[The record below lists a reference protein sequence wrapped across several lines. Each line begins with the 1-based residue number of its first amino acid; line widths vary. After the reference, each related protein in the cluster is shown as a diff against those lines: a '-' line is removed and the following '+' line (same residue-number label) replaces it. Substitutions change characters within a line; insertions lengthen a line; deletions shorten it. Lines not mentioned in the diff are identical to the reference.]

1 MCRKQ
6 NFRFLSPRLF
16 SRSSCLICFSLAGH
30 LVGFILVGKAF
41 RILGL
46 DERKGRWVV
55 EQDFH
60 GNFQVNVT
68 WFFAFFSGVLD
79 WIVLILV
86 WFERSL
92 HSAQVSRQS
101 YPWQSKLMTSQAV
114 ERTWIHM
121 GVYGGLRGEWV
132 NNYHYVTRQYSWV
145 VSASSVQHAEW
156 SACRNLSP
164 GVLGSS
170 PSLATCWICSVLSGV
185 QNLGHTCT
193 SPAGCLL
200 PVGVFNPIMFYL
212 DYLSLIIE
220 WSASKLAECNIRLSV
235 LLPVNKLL
243 TFFTRYQKL
252 KWSTRYIIL
261 AYRMWNV
268 RDDVHIPP
276 LCFFCLVCSY
286 L

>member
-6 NFRFLSPRLF
+6 NFKIVFGFKSDTAVLTFTFRFLSPRLF

-145 VSASSVQHAEW
+145 VSASSGQHVEIPVRGSWVQVPLWQLA
-156 SACRNLSP
+156 
-164 GVLGSS
+164 GFVLCCQEFKT
-170 PSLATCWICSVLSGV
+170 LATLVHRQLVASYQLGFLTLSCSIWITNNWV
-185 QNLGHTCT
+185 
-193 SPAGCLL
+193 
-200 PVGVFNPIMFYL
+200 
-212 DYLSLIIE
+212 
-220 WSASKLAECNIRLSV
+220 EC
-235 LLPVNKLL
+235 
-243 TFFTRYQKL
+243 Q
-252 KWSTRYIIL
+252 
-261 AYRMWNV
+261 
-268 RDDVHIPP
+268 
-276 LCFFCLVCSY
+276 
-286 L
+286 